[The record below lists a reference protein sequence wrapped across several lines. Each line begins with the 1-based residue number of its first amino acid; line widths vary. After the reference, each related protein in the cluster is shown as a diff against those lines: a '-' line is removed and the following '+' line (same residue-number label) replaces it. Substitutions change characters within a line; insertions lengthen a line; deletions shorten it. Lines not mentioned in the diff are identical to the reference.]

1 MRVRKKLSAWLKD
14 ISDVL
19 LIVDKLPED
28 QVREVVSD
36 NDIFNLFK
44 LTETSMGISIFSP
57 VEGRIWD
64 ERWISTRPGGATDL
78 DISRSFNTY
87 NHVKRMYNFL
97 GLKNPII
104 DFDNLERLER
114 DPDFRD
120 RLTEEERRGID
131 RIRQVIATKT
141 SEEPPK

>member
-1 MRVRKKLSAWLKD
+1 
-14 ISDVL
+14 
-19 LIVDKLPED
+19 
-28 QVREVVSD
+28 
-36 NDIFNLFK
+36 
-44 LTETSMGISIFSP
+44 
-57 VEGRIWD
+57 
-64 ERWISTRPGGATDL
+64 
-78 DISRSFNTY
+78 
-87 NHVKRMYNFL
+87 MYNFL